1 MKKKIS
7 VIVPCYNAANYLPWC
22 IEHLI
27 RQTIGMENIE
37 IILVDDAS
45 TDDGATM
52 ELMLAYE
59 KKYPE
64 SVIVVSLEQNRKQG
78 GARNVGISYAGGEYL
93 MFCDADDWLAFQAM
107 EVLYNTAVQYNAD
120 VVEYRYK
127 VVTDHT
133 ETGENIEQGNGSYF
147 KDLSDDET
155 KRKILM
161 ASTENFS
168 FGCMRKLYRMS
179 LIKEHDIRFA
189 EGLICEEPSF
199 TLPVRIYEKK
209 HVFIDAALYFY
220 LQTPDSTVHRNWDAN
235 KLDNVSVWLFL
246 MEDLKKRGV
255 FADYENE
262 LECMFYDW
270 GFGMSLSMMLRKGYL
285 MTAEEITLLKEMLFR
300 LFPDVLKNPY
310 VVEKEDEWDIILK
323 RILEQKTELTQDDIR
338 GFNHELIGALQ

>member
-27 RQTIGMENIE
+27 RQTIGVENIE

-59 KKYPE
+59 KQYPE

-78 GARNVGISYAGGEYL
+78 GVRNVGISYAGGEYL

-120 VVEYRYK
+120 VVEYRYEA
-127 VVTDHT
+127 VADHT
-133 ETGENIEQGNGSYF
+133 ETGEKIEQGNGSHF

-168 FGCMRKLYRMS
+168 FGCMRKIMFLLMQRS
-179 LIKEHDIRFA
+179 IF
-189 EGLICEEPSF
+189 ICRR
-199 TLPVRIYEKK
+199 RIPRCIGIGMPTSWIMQAYGC
-209 HVFIDAALYFY
+209 
-220 LQTPDSTVHRNWDAN
+220 
-235 KLDNVSVWLFL
+235 FL
-246 MEDLKKRGV
+246 WK
-255 FADYENE
+255 
-262 LECMFYDW
+262 
-270 GFGMSLSMMLRKGYL
+270 
-285 MTAEEITLLKEMLFR
+285 I
-300 LFPDVLKNPY
+300 
-310 VVEKEDEWDIILK
+310 
-323 RILEQKTELTQDDIR
+323 
-338 GFNHELIGALQ
+338 